1 MPARFAMQSTIIIM
15 SLAVLFCLSA
25 CHQSQT
31 GPADAAPVAFRTL
44 QQIERSIDDLVSS
57 GLGVAGMQGPA
68 PAVDAPEQ
76 PDPLQLRRLAIYN
89 NYRALQD
96 VSGSGFGDWHG
107 PLRAVPG
114 TEILAWRQ
122 SPLLQYPHAVAL
134 QLPDSFDPAQP
145 CLVVSAASGSRGVYG
160 AAAVT
165 GDWALLRACAVVYT
179 DKGAGTGFFDFA
191 SGEGIA
197 LDGSPVAAAS
207 DSVNGYLPASDN
219 RLAAAQRVAIKHAH
233 SGDNPEAYWGLMVL
247 DAARFA
253 ISTLRQRYP
262 AMHRP
267 LTIAAGISNG
277 GAAVLR
283 AAELDRQQLFDA
295 VVVAEPNIYPPA
307 AAVTLRSGSQRIAAD
322 QVLPMYAYATQLGLY
337 QPCAVLHDVSAES
350 PFGLL
355 RVMQQGLLQQHCRAL
370 QAADL
375 LPDGADAPAA
385 AAARLDAL
393 QLTAAA
399 RELGMVNIALGL
411 WPAINAGY
419 AQAYSRYDASVPV
432 CGVGY
437 AVVDEAGQVRASTR
451 SERAS
456 WFASSS
462 GIAPSAGI
470 ELVDG
475 SGSKLAGADQLIAS
489 TRCWRELWQNADATL
504 RKSIAATRASAR
516 IADVPVLIVHG
527 RADALIAVNHSSRP
541 YVAAA
546 LQQGGK
552 LRYYEIEHAQHF
564 DALLGVP
571 GMREHIVA
579 IHPYFLAALEQ
590 AWLHL
595 RTGAVLTPSQVV
607 RDQPGEPI
615 TTAGFS
621 ADPGAD
627 AIAFSDGS
635 LIVPE

>member
-1 MPARFAMQSTIIIM
+1 MPASSAMQSTKIIM
-15 SLAVLFCLSA
+15 SLAVLLSLSA
-25 CHQSQT
+25 CQQIQT
-31 GPADAAPVAFRTL
+31 SPADAASGAFRTV

-57 GLGVAGMQGPA
+57 GLGVAGIQGSA

-114 TEILAWRQ
+114 TEILARRQ

-165 GDWALLRACAVVYT
+165 GDWALIRACAVVYT

-197 LDGSPVAAAS
+197 LDGTPVTAAS
-207 DSVNGYLPASDN
+207 NNVHGYLPASGD

-233 SGDNPEAYWGLMVL
+233 SGDNPEAHWGVMVL

-262 AMHRP
+262 AMPRP

-283 AAELDRQQLFDA
+283 AAEQDRQRLIDA
-295 VVVAEPNIYPPA
+295 VVAAEPNIYPPA

-355 RVMQQGLLQQHCRAL
+355 RVMQQGLLQQHCTAL

-437 AVVDEAGQVRASTR
+437 AVVDETGQVRASTR
-451 SERAS
+451 GERGL

-462 GIAPSAGI
+462 GIAPTAGI

-475 SGSKLAGADQLIAS
+475 RDSKLAGANQLVAS
-489 TRCWRELWQNADATL
+489 TRCWRDLWQNADARL
-504 RKSIAATRASAR
+504 RESIAATRASAR
-516 IADVPVLIVHG
+516 IAGIPVLIVHG

-571 GMREHIVA
+571 GMRAHIVA

-590 AWLHL
+590 AWAHL
-595 RTGAVLTPSQVV
+595 RTAAELPPSQVV
-607 RDQPGEPI
+607 RQQPG
-615 TTAGFS
+615 TAMSAPGFS
-621 ADPGAD
+621 ADPGANGIVF
-627 AIAFSDGS
+627 ADGS
-635 LIVPE
+635 LSVPE

>member
-283 AAELDRQQLFDA
+283 AAEQDRQRLIDA
-295 VVVAEPNIYPPA
+295 VVAAEPNIYPPA